1 MHIKAVIINM
11 KIRSNKQMMQVQS
24 HIMCTIDNVYDSDDI
39 DDKKILSEN
48 YNKIDILTVLTE
60 NNCRHERSLK
70 VFNKNKNI
78 VQEHIKK
85 EK

>member
-1 MHIKAVIINM
+1 M
-11 KIRSNKQMMQVQS
+11 QS
-24 HIMCTIDNVYDSDDI
+24 HLVCVINEVYDSDDTN
-39 DDKKILSEN
+39 DEKVLSEN

-70 VFNKNKNI
+70 ILDKNKDI
-78 VQEHIKK
+78 MQECIKK